1 VPRHTE
7 KLLTKY
13 DPHRIV
19 KAKDHLDTFYLHL
32 QTLEVHY
39 GDVAS
44 TLFPCTLDGRETVL
58 YHSLHIKSIQK
69 WGMFLR
75 IFLEKYDEDKIPAML
90 LKELGSLKMEQK
102 EKVKDFNQMF
112 NRILNKFTAYTKP
125 HDSITTN
132 YYTSTPPTNIAQFVK

>member
-1 VPRHTE
+1 
-7 KLLTKY
+7 
-13 DPHRIV
+13 
-19 KAKDHLDTFYLHL
+19 
-32 QTLEVHY
+32 
-39 GDVAS
+39 
-44 TLFPCTLDGRETVL
+44 
-58 YHSLHIKSIQK
+58 
-69 WGMFLR
+69 MFLR

-132 YYTSTPPTNIAQFVK
+132 YYTSTPPTNIAQFVKWDAKPTLSENCQEAIYVEKDLRAIGVILDDDVGNNTERGGVN